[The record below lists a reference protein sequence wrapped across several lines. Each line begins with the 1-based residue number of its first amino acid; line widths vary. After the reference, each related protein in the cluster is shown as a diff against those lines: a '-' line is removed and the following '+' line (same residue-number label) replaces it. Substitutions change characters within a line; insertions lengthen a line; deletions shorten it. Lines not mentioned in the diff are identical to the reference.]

1 MTENDFIADE
11 QQESAF
17 TLPDL
22 WKLILVNWY
31 WFAISIFICLSIA
44 VFYLLKTSPTYIRQ
58 ASIIIKDQSQN
69 DGGFSNSVLTDF
81 DFFKSSVNIDNEILT
96 LQAEANMAQV
106 IEKLRLDISYSM
118 QKGLAEID
126 LYRTAPMRV
135 VFSNDDPETALSC
148 MVELLPGRQVRLS
161 GFRSSGL
168 PELAE
173 TPAITGSLSAPIATP
188 IDTIHVFPSAFFA
201 ESWLEIPVQV
211 SKSPLQEITKRFTS
225 ALQVDLAEKKSTYIN
240 LNISDVSTRRAD
252 DILNTLIEVY
262 NDNWLKDKNL
272 IAVST
277 SAFIT
282 ERLRVIEDELGH
294 VDDNISDFKSKNLLP
309 NIEKASDIYMQQANE
324 NNQLLLSLNNQLS
337 IAGYIRQYMNAPKHR
352 WQLLPSNSGI
362 DNLNIEA
369 QISEYNALI
378 LRRNKLIANSSE
390 KNPLLPGI
398 NESIIA
404 MHKALTGSMDNL
416 IVTIKM
422 QMDNL
427 RHSEESTTQRI
438 ASSPNQ
444 AKYLLSVERQQKV
457 KEALYLYLLQKR
469 EENELSQA
477 FTAYNTRV
485 INPPHGSPNPASPQ
499 KGKILLIAFA
509 LGLTIPFGTLYL
521 IASLNTTVR
530 GRKDLDKLSLPFVGE
545 IPWKDQ
551 KKKRSIFKKTT
562 VEPISIVVKEKSRNV
577 INEAFRVVRTNLD
590 FMKGK
595 TEQTQVT
602 MFTSFNPGSGKTF
615 ISMNLATSMAI
626 KGKKTVVIDLDM
638 RKASLSAYID
648 SPAKGISGYLSGQ
661 IPDEQTII
669 YKGSFHPMLDIIPV
683 GTIPPNPAEL
693 LLDNRL
699 ETLINKL
706 RDNYDY
712 IFIDCPPVSLV
723 ADASIIGKIAD
734 LCVFVVRCGLMD
746 RRLLPEVETLY
757 QERKFKSMAV
767 LLNGTFYN
775 SNRYGYHKYGY
786 SYGYGKE
793 YINDER

>member
-1 MTENDFIADE
+1 MTENDFIVDE
-11 QQESAF
+11 QQESTF
-17 TLPDL
+17 SLPDL
-22 WKLILVNWY
+22 WKLLLANWY
-31 WFAISIFICLSIA
+31 WFAISIFICLSVA
-44 VFYLLKTSPTYIRQ
+44 VFYLLKTSPVYIRQ

-69 DGGFSNSVLTDF
+69 DGGFSNSVITDF

-168 PELAE
+168 PELEE
-173 TPAITGSLSAPIATP
+173 TPAIVGPLSAPIATP
-188 IDTIHVFPSAFFA
+188 IDTIRVFPSAFFA
-201 ESWLEIPVQV
+201 DNWLEIPVQV
-211 SKSPLQEITKRFTS
+211 SKSPLQATTKRFTS

-309 NIEKASDIYMQQANE
+309 DIEKASDLYMQQANE
-324 NNQLLLSLNNQLS
+324 NNKLLLSLNNQLS

-390 KNPLLPGI
+390 KNPLLPDI

-427 RHSEESTTQRI
+427 RQTEESTTKRI

-477 FTAYNTRV
+477 FTAYNTRL
-485 INPPHGSPNPASPQ
+485 INPPHGSSTPASPQ

-669 YKGSFHPMLDIIPV
+669 YKGNFHPMLDIIPV

>member
-1 MTENDFIADE
+1 MTENDFIVDE
-11 QQESAF
+11 QQESTF
-17 TLPDL
+17 SLPDL
-22 WKLILVNWY
+22 WKLLLANWY
-31 WFAISIFICLSIA
+31 WFAISIFICLSVA
-44 VFYLLKTSPTYIRQ
+44 VFYLLKTSPVYIRQ

-69 DGGFSNSVLTDF
+69 DGGFSNSVITDF

-118 QKGLAEID
+118 QKGLAEVD
-126 LYRTAPMRV
+126 LYQIAPVRV
-135 VFSNDDPETALSC
+135 VFSNDDPEIALSC
-148 MVELLPGRQVRLS
+148 TVELLPGQQVRLS

-168 PELAE
+168 PELEE
-173 TPAITGSLSAPIATP
+173 TPAIVGPLSAPIATP

-211 SKSPLQEITKRFTS
+211 SKSPLQAITKRFTS

-309 NIEKASDIYMQQANE
+309 DIEKASDLYMQQANE
-324 NNQLLLSLNNQLS
+324 NNKLLLSLNNQLS

-390 KNPLLPGI
+390 KNPLLPDI

-427 RHSEESTTQRI
+427 RQTEESTTKRI

-648 SPAKGISGYLSGQ
+648 SPEKGISGYLSGQ
-661 IPDEQTII
+661 IPDEQSII
-669 YKGSFHPMLDIIPV
+669 YKGKFHSLLDIIPV
-683 GTIPPNPAEL
+683 GAIPPNPAEL